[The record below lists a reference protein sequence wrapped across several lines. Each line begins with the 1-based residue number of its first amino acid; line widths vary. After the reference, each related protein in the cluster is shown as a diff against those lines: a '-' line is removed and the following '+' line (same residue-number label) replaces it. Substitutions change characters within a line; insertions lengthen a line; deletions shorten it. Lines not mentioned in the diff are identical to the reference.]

1 MKYEDFMKEMEL
13 FANPDATVA
22 ERTEKVTQI
31 LDVYKEKLD
40 TLNQL
45 QSTTEQQGKQITDL
59 TQAHAIMYRKLGES
73 ATSTTVFE
81 EQQKAEITLEDIE
94 RGY

>member
-13 FANPDATVA
+13 FANPDASVA
-22 ERTEKVTQI
+22 DRTEKVTQI
-31 LDVYKEKLD
+31 LDVYKEKMER
-40 TLNQL
+40 LNEL
-45 QSTTEQQGKQITDL
+45 ETIEQQQAKQITDL

-81 EQQKAEITLEDIE
+81 EQQKSEITLEDIE
-94 RGY
+94 RGL